1 MAKKVLLIEDSPL
14 DAEIAKS
21 LLEKEDVEVEVAI
34 SGKEG
39 IKKAGDMKPDLI
51 LLDLILP
58 DIDGFKVCSEI
69 KKDPALNK
77 TIIVILSIR
86 DKMDDITK
94 AFTNGAD
101 DYIIKPPVPEF
112 LVKKVKLYLGMK

>member
-39 IKKAGDMKPDLI
+39 IKKAGDMKPDMI